1 MELYNRLTYTNQV
14 DGFSI
19 SKDEI
24 VGALDVTVLEKMPA
38 FIIT

>member
-1 MELYNRLTYTNQV
+1 MVGRYRV

-24 VGALDVTVLEKMPA
+24 NGALDVAVFKEMLA
-38 FIIT
+38 LIIE